1 MTRAGIHQITLPIP
15 FPLQTV
21 HVYLVEAGS
30 GWIMVDSGFPS
41 IEARE
46 KLESEVTRLI
56 GGMESL
62 SAVIISHFH
71 PDHSGLAGWI
81 QSKRDVPVYIHAKD
95 NERLSMMRQA
105 MGGSG
110 EGLPGMPGSESGG
123 PFAALPKG
131 GTPDWERMREERDE
145 FSQYEMSP
153 TLVHESGEATID
165 GRALEFVWTPG
176 HTEGH
181 LCVYDRGEDL
191 LFTGDHLLSRIT
203 PHIGM
208 WGPGMGG
215 GGMRDGGEENPL
227 IEFERSCRLVEELNP
242 GYALP
247 AHEADV
253 DHPAERSAE
262 IRAHHQERRREML
275 EAVEGG
281 ARTGYAISRIVFAKR
296 TEPMQQYMALS
307 ETLAHLD
314 ALVLEGALSASEDED
329 AIYAVT

>member
-62 SAVIISHFH
+62 SAVIITHFH

-81 QSKRDVPVYIHAKD
+81 QSKRDVPVYIHTKD

-105 MGGSG
+105 MSGNG
-110 EGLPGMPGSESGG
+110 EGPPGMPGSASGG
-123 PFAALPKG
+123 AFAALPQG

-145 FSQYEMSP
+145 LSQYELSP
-153 TLVHESGEATID
+153 MLVQESGEATID
-165 GRALEFVWTPG
+165 GRPLEFVWTPG

-208 WGPGMGG
+208 WAP
-215 GGMRDGGEENPL
+215 GMRDADEENPL

-253 DHPAERSAE
+253 DHPAERSLE
-262 IRAHHQERRREML
+262 IREHHQDRRREML

-314 ALVLEGALSASEDED
+314 ALVVEGALSASENED
-329 AIYAVT
+329 AIYTVI